1 MNLIKTKK
9 DIELIKKACDIWK
22 LTREAISSNVKVG
35 ISLNELDLI
44 AKEVILKNGGTSAF
58 FKYLDFPK
66 NICISVND
74 CLIHGVPTDYLLK
87 DGDMVTFD
95 VGVKY
100 QEHFCDAA
108 FTIIIGEGTLEA
120 KRINDVCYTSLMK
133 AIEIL
138 KPGILT
144 KDIAAVIQDYTEA
157 NGYEL
162 IRNFTGHGC
171 GNAIHEDPSIPNY
184 RSSFFK
190 KEKLLS
196 GMVICIEPMTMTK
209 SNKYYINPKDNW
221 SVMSLNKK
229 LTCHWEH
236 MILITDTGYEILTK

>member
-1 MNLIKTKK
+1 MNLIKSKK

-22 LTREAISSNVKVG
+22 LVREAITANVKIG
-35 ISLNELDLI
+35 LSLNELDLI
-44 AKEVILKNGGTSAF
+44 AKKTIEENNGTSAF
-58 FKYLDFPK
+58 YKYLNFPK

-74 CLIHGVPTDYLLK
+74 CLIHGVPNDYCLK

-100 QEHFCDAA
+100 ENHFCDAA
-108 FTIIIGEGTLEA
+108 FTIIIGNASAET
-120 KRINDVCYTSLMK
+120 KRINEICYNSLMK
-133 AIEIL
+133 AIEII

-144 KDIAAVIQDYTEA
+144 SDIASVVQDYTEA

-171 GNAIHEDPSIPNY
+171 GNKIHEDPIIPNY

-209 SNKYYINPKDNW
+209 SNKYYIDPKDNW

-229 LTCHWEH
+229 ITCHWEH
-236 MILITDTGYEILTK
+236 MILVTDTGYEILTK